1 MKLRQNSRL
10 PDEIKVRMVSEYGLS
25 SYDASV
31 LTEERETAA
40 FYEAASKGRD
50 RKLVANWMS
59 LSCLA
64 RSTELENHWP
74 KARSAPKDWASWSI

>member
-1 MKLRQNSRL
+1 
-10 PDEIKVRMVSEYGLS
+10 MVSEYGLS
-25 SYDASV
+25 SHML

-59 LSCLA
+59 SELFGALNK
-64 RSTELENHWP
+64 LENHWP